1 VDGSFLN
8 RYHPHSK
15 IVNDMQQKPS
25 REDAPSINRYY
36 MIAISKCVHVQ
47 FSLEE
52 WMHEKYNKYSLIYEL
67 SIHHG

>member
-1 VDGSFLN
+1 
-8 RYHPHSK
+8 
-15 IVNDMQQKPS
+15 MQQKPS